1 MLNKLF
7 GGKKRTSAA
16 EGRTNH
22 SPGRHGRPKYASFCM
37 PERLDNPPLGRVGP
51 PKSISFS
58 MPEQSNNPPLGRHRP
73 VKLTSFSM
81 PERSENPPLG
91 SHCPPESAS
100 FSVPG
105 RLNNPPLDLHGPR
118 EPASVPV
125 RLDNSTLG
133 RHGPPKSASFSVP
146 GRLNNPLLDRHG
158 PREPAFVPGQSDNS
172 TLGRHGPPKSASF
185 SVPVRLNNPPLDR
198 HSPIEPTPV
207 PGWLDNSMLRR
218 HGHPKSASF
227 SVPGRSEIRSSSS
240 SALKIIHVGGVAE
253 YYYMA
258 TPASRIL
265 NNYPSFI
272 LAKPEVFRKP
282 WDSVVHKD
290 EILIPGQKYY
300 VIPKCTLKKLRRRI
314 KKNNHSFIS
323 QSSQDSTKSQHIISI
338 IKTKTSSDKNN
349 ARNRRVRFFG
359 IDCNQDSSCSVSLE
373 MINKENEEEHCGKI
387 KANRNVST
395 WKPTLAMIN
404 EK

>member
-16 EGRTNH
+16 EGRTNP

-37 PERLDNPPLGRVGP
+37 PEWLDNPPLGRVGP

-58 MPEQSNNPPLGRHRP
+58 MPERSNNPPLGRHGPANLTSFSTLERSDNP
-73 VKLTSFSM
+73 PLGRNSPAKLTSFSM
-81 PERSENPPLG
+81 PERSD
-91 SHCPPESAS
+91 
-100 FSVPG
+100 
-105 RLNNPPLDLHGPR
+105 NPPLDRHGPR
-118 EPASVPV
+118 EPASVPGQS
-125 RLDNSTLG
+125 DNSTLG

-146 GRLNNPLLDRHG
+146 GRLNNPPLDRHG
-158 PREPAFVPGQSDNS
+158 PREPAFVPGRLDNS
-172 TLGRHGPPKSASF
+172 TLC
-185 SVPVRLNNPPLDR
+185 
-198 HSPIEPTPV
+198 
-207 PGWLDNSMLRR
+207 R

-227 SVPGRSEIRSSSS
+227 SVPGRSEIRSSSSS

-300 VIPKCTLKKLRRRI
+300 LIPKCTLKKLRRRI

-349 ARNRRVRFFG
+349 TRNRRVRFFG

>member
-16 EGRTNH
+16 EGRTNP
-22 SPGRHGRPKYASFCM
+22 SPGCHGQPKYASFCM
-37 PERLDNPPLGRVGP
+37 PERSNNPPLGCAGQH
-51 PKSISFS
+51 KSISFS
-58 MPEQSNNPPLGRHRP
+58 MPERSDNPPLGRHSP
-73 VKLTSFSM
+73 AKFTSFSM
-81 PERSENPPLG
+81 SERSDNPPLS
-91 SHCPPESAS
+91 SHFPPELTS

-105 RLNNPPLDLHGPR
+105 RLNNPPLDRHGPR
-118 EPASVPV
+118 EPAFVPG
-125 RLDNSTLG
+125 RLDNSTLS

-146 GRLNNPLLDRHG
+146 R
-158 PREPAFVPGQSDNS
+158 
-172 TLGRHGPPKSASF
+172 
-185 SVPVRLNNPPLDR
+185 
-198 HSPIEPTPV
+198 
-207 PGWLDNSMLRR
+207 W
-218 HGHPKSASF
+218 
-227 SVPGRSEIRSSSS
+227 SEIRSAAA
-240 SALKIIHVGGVAE
+240 ALKIIHVGGVAE

-265 NNYPSFI
+265 EKYPSFI

-282 WDSVVHKD
+282 WDSLVHKD

-300 VIPKCTLKKLRRRI
+300 VVPQRTLKKLRRRI

-323 QSSQDSTKSQHIISI
+323 QSSQDSTKSKHIISI
-338 IKTKTSSDKNN
+338 IKTKTSNDKNN

-373 MINKENEEEHCGKI
+373 MINMENEEEHHGKI
-387 KANRNVST
+387 RANRNVAT

>member
-1 MLNKLF
+1 MLSKLF

-16 EGRTNH
+16 KGRTNP

-37 PERLDNPPLGRVGP
+37 PERSNNPPLGRAGP
-51 PKSISFS
+51 HKSISFS
-58 MPEQSNNPPLGRHRP
+58 MPERSDNPPLGRHGP
-73 VKLTSFSM
+73 AKLTSFSV
-81 PERSENPPLG
+81 PERSDNHPLG
-91 SHCPPESAS
+91 SHCLPESAS

-105 RLNNPPLDLHGPR
+105 RLNNHPLDRHGPR
-118 EPASVPV
+118 EPAFVPG
-125 RLDNSTLG
+125 RSNNYTLG

-146 GRLNNPLLDRHG
+146 GR
-158 PREPAFVPGQSDNS
+158 
-172 TLGRHGPPKSASF
+172 
-185 SVPVRLNNPPLDR
+185 
-198 HSPIEPTPV
+198 
-207 PGWLDNSMLRR
+207 
-218 HGHPKSASF
+218 
-227 SVPGRSEIRSSSS
+227 SEIRSSAA
-240 SALKIIHVGGVAE
+240 ALKIIHVGGIAE

-265 NNYPSFI
+265 DKYPSFI

-300 VIPKCTLKKLRRRI
+300 VIPQCTLKKLRRRI
-314 KKNNHSFIS
+314 KKNNHSFTS

-373 MINKENEEEHCGKI
+373 MINKENEEEHHGKVR
-387 KANRNVST
+387 ANRIVST
-395 WKPTLAMIN
+395 WKPTLTMIN